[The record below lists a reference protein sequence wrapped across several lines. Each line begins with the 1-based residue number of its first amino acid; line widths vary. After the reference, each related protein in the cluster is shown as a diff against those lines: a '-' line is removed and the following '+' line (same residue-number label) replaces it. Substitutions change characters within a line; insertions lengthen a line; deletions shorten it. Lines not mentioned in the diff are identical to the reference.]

1 LSEITADTLDE
12 IFITHGFFAD
22 LGGDKQY
29 DPAIDDEVGTSS
41 HPVTQ
46 FGETSYSAFIPRQ
59 DSDAYDGAF
68 VKINTGDA
76 AVDAI
81 IQISMPG
88 DGGSGSYAYAPPPVT
103 VRPASSWESLRKI
116 KTASVTIITA
126 GKGYKPVIAFRVDAD
141 EFPAKVEN
149 GTISERQI
157 EPVELEPGATLKA
170 PAVNGNAIQFGI
182 MIGGI
187 TAVLLVVA
195 SLVAIRRQWSKA

>member
-1 LSEITADTLDE
+1 MLTTAR
-12 IFITHGFFAD
+12 
-22 LGGDKQY
+22 
-29 DPAIDDEVGTSS
+29 SS
-41 HPVTQ
+41 KSTRVMRPSMRSSRSRCQAMV
-46 FGETSYSAFIPRQ
+46 AR
-59 DSDAYDGAF
+59 
-68 VKINTGDA
+68 A
-76 AVDAI
+76 A
-81 IQISMPG
+81 MHM
-88 DGGSGSYAYAPPPVT
+88 PPPVT